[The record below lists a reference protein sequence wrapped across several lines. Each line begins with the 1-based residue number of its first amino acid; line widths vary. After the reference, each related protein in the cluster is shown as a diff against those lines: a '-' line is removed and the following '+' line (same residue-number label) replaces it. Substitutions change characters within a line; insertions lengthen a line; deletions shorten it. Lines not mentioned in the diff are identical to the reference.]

1 MNPINYLVY
10 HDREAFT
17 DALPT
22 LDEEADGFLH
32 MFSNDLLL
40 PVAVVNNI
48 HTINKAI
55 ISGVLVQLSI
65 AKNVIFIP
73 DTIDHTIYKEWGLMY
88 IGMSMNRPVLI
99 LNNY

>member
-1 MNPINYLVY
+1 MNTINYSVY
-10 HDREAFT
+10 HDRVTFNA
-17 DALPT
+17 ALSM

-48 HTINKAI
+48 HTINRSI
-55 ISGVLVQLSI
+55 ISGLLVQLSN

-73 DTIDHTIYKEWGLMY
+73 DTIDHTIYREWGLMY